1 VIVVNATP
9 ALGFPPH
16 GVAAVATPALLR
28 ERGISLRHA
37 ETGDIPFLRLLYAC
51 VREEELAAVP
61 WPHAAKQAF
70 LDSQFS
76 LQHLHY
82 MSHYRDADFLLIEQH
97 GKPIGRY
104 YLLRDPSDFLVVDVS
119 LERRCRGQ
127 GIATALLRLTQGEA
141 AERGTGVQLHV
152 QYGNE
157 GARRLYERLGFRH
170 ADDEGTHQR
179 LRWAPN
185 AD

>member
-1 VIVVNATP
+1 VNTTP

-16 GVAAVATPALLR
+16 GAAAVATPALLR

-37 ETGDIPFLRLLYAC
+37 EAGDIPFLRRLYAC
-51 VREEELAAVP
+51 VREEELAAMP
-61 WPHAAKQAF
+61 WPRAAKQAF

-82 MSHYRDADFLLIEQH
+82 VNHYRDAEFLLVEQG

-104 YLLRDPSDFLVVDVS
+104 YLLRDTTNFLIVDIS
-119 LERRCRGQ
+119 LERRSRGQ
-127 GIATALLRLTQGEA
+127 GIATALLRQTQGEA
-141 AERGTGVQLHV
+141 GEWGAEVQLHV

-170 ADDEGTHQR
+170 AADEGTHQR
-179 LRWAPN
+179 LRWAPGT
-185 AD
+185 D